1 MAAWKLCYNPNPS
14 PSPDLVDG
22 RLEVV
27 LTLTLTLALTSSMGV
42 WKLCVLAS
50 AAVLSAGFSS
60 LIQPVST
67 WSG

>member
-1 MAAWKLCYNPNPS
+1 M
-14 PSPDLVDG
+14 
-22 RLEVV
+22 

-67 WSG
+67 WLGLGVGVGVGLGLGFGFGFGLGLGSG

>member
-1 MAAWKLCYNPNPS
+1 MGCRT
-14 PSPDLVDG
+14 DLVDE

-27 LTLTLTLALTSSMGV
+27 LALTLTLALALTSSMGV

-50 AAVLSAGFSS
+50 AAALSAGFSS